1 MKMKEM
7 GLDERPVE
15 KMLGK
20 GAGALSNSE
29 LLAVLLRSG
38 TSGMNVMELSRTLLG
53 GADNS
58 LTRLSAMSVE
68 QLTRLPGL
76 GRTKAA
82 VLQAAFELGRRFQSE
97 RCWEGKETIDGADK
111 VFAIMLPLLKGL
123 THEQLWALFLN
134 RANYLIGKE
143 MLSRGG
149 MSATVIDQKMV
160 IIRAMEKKA
169 SSVIIVHNHPSGN
182 PRPGMEDLKQTQR
195 LREALKNVDL
205 TLTDHVIICDDGYY
219 SFAQESQR

>member
-111 VFAIMLPLLKGL
+111 VFAITSPLRKGL
-123 THEQLWALFLN
+123 THEQLWVLFLN

>member
-1 MKMKEM
+1 
-7 GLDERPVE
+7 
-15 KMLGK
+15 
-20 GAGALSNSE
+20 
-29 LLAVLLRSG
+29 
-38 TSGMNVMELSRTLLG
+38 
-53 GADNS
+53 
-58 LTRLSAMSVE
+58 MS
-68 QLTRLPGL
+68 
-76 GRTKAA
+76 
-82 VLQAAFELGRRFQSE
+82 
-97 RCWEGKETIDGADK
+97 
-111 VFAIMLPLLKGL
+111 PLLKGL
-123 THEQLWALFLN
+123 THEQLWVLFLN

>member
-29 LLAVLLRSG
+29 LLAVLPRSG
-38 TSGMNVMELSRTLLG
+38 TSGMNVMELSRTL
-53 GADNS
+53 
-58 LTRLSAMSVE
+58 
-68 QLTRLPGL
+68 
-76 GRTKAA
+76 
-82 VLQAAFELGRRFQSE
+82 LQAAFELGRRFQSE

-111 VFAIMLPLLKGL
+111 VFAIMSPLLKGL
-123 THEQLWALFLN
+123 THEQLWVLFLN

-219 SFAQESQR
+219 SIAQDSQR

>member
-38 TSGMNVMELSRTLLG
+38 TSGMNVMELSRTL
-53 GADNS
+53 
-58 LTRLSAMSVE
+58 TRLSTMSVE

-111 VFAIMLPLLKGL
+111 VFAIMSPLLKGL
-123 THEQLWALFLN
+123 THEQLWVLFLN

>member
-29 LLAVLLRSG
+29 LLAVLRRSG

-58 LTRLSAMSVE
+58 LTRLSTMSVE

-111 VFAIMLPLLKGL
+111 VFAIMSPLLKGL
-123 THEQLWALFLN
+123 THEQLWVLFLN
-134 RANYLIGKE
+134 RANFLIGKE